1 MNFWIETFLTNRTQ
15 AVIIEGEKLTYVP
28 DMLAIWEGNWKMVF
42 HTVKCN
48 VLSVTPN
55 KNPINF
61 IYTLHDHPI
70 EPLEEAN
77 KVQQSDK
84 I

>member
-15 AVIIEGEKLTYVP
+15 AVIIEGGKLTYVP
-28 DMLAIWEGNWKMVF
+28 DMLAIWEGNWKMAF

-48 VLSVTPN
+48 VLSITPN

-61 IYTLHDHPI
+61 NYTLHDHPI

-77 KVQQSDK
+77 KV
-84 I
+84 